1 MPQNESREN
10 AAQSKIKAPV
20 ETLGVGDVTILG
32 IESSCDETAASVVRN
47 GREILSSV
55 VLSQIEVHQ
64 AFGGVVPEVASRAHT
79 EMMTRV
85 VEQALRDAGVTFSDL
100 DAIAVTYGPGL
111 IGALF
116 VGVTTAKS
124 LALATG
130 LPLIGV
136 HHLAGHMVAS
146 ALSHGATPPYLVLI
160 ASGGHTDLI
169 DVKASGEMVRL
180 GKTRDDAAGEAFDK
194 VARAMGLG
202 YPGGPAISEAAQ
214 RGDPTRYAFPIAK
227 LPDGPF
233 DFSFS
238 GLKSSVMLV
247 LDKEKRA
254 GIASSIPDLA
264 ASFQAAVVEALC
276 AKTEAAL
283 MQTGQRTLVLAGG
296 VAANEALRV
305 ALRARCDALRVNFV
319 VPPVTLCT
327 DNAAMIAAAGYD
339 RYVRGMFDDLTLTGV
354 ATESIEAW
362 YKAPATKRKKRG
374 DRALFR

>member
-1 MPQNESREN
+1 MRQSESR
-10 AAQSKIKAPV
+10 AHTAQTSSPVVAP
-20 ETLGVGDVTILG
+20 GMRDVTVLG

-47 GREILSSV
+47 GRDMMSSV

-85 VEQALRDAGVTFSDL
+85 IEQALRDAKTTFSDL

-111 IGALF
+111 VGALF

-169 DVKASGEMVRL
+169 NVLASGEMVRL

-194 VARAMGLG
+194 VARAMRLG
-202 YPGGPAISEAAQ
+202 YPGGPAISEAAK

-238 GLKSSVMLV
+238 GLKSAVMLV

-254 GIASSIPDLA
+254 GKESSIPDLA
-264 ASFQAAVVEALC
+264 ASFQEAVVQALC

-283 MQTGQRTLVLAGG
+283 LQTGQRTLVLAGG
-296 VAANEALRV
+296 VAANEALRL
-305 ALRARCDALRVNFV
+305 ALRARCDALGVEFV
-319 VPPVTLCT
+319 VPPVALCT

-339 RYVRGMFDDLTLTGV
+339 RYVRGLFDDLTLTGV
-354 ATESIEAW
+354 ATASIEAW
-362 YKAPATKRKKRG
+362 YAAPATKQ
-374 DRALFR
+374 